1 MPQQKLNSMID
12 RILSLSDI
20 KDDSMFLWGPRQ
32 TGKSTL
38 LKQLFPNV
46 PYYDLLKSNVYTLYK
61 LNPSLLREECMML
74 EEGSVVII
82 DEVQKIP
89 ALLDEVH
96 WLMTNRGL
104 RFILCGSSAR
114 KLKRT
119 GANLLGGRAIRK
131 VLHPLVSAEILDF
144 NIDKAINHGML
155 PRHYLIENP
164 QKRLMAY
171 IGDYLQQEIIAEA
184 LVRNLDSFTRF
195 LEVAAI
201 SDTEMVNYSRI
212 ASDCGVSSKTIK
224 EYFTILEETLVG
236 MFVPAYT
243 KVIKRRVQ
251 VAPKFYFFD
260 VGVANYLLH
269 RGTLQRGTVEYG
281 HAFEH
286 LIIQELVAYL
296 DYTDSMKKLSFWHTL
311 NNAYEVDAVIGDAE
325 VAIEIKSSDRI
336 VSSHLK
342 GLKAFQEE
350 HPQCKLILVSLE
362 ERPRLFNGVEVWPAT
377 DFLSKLWKDEIVTP

>member
-1 MPQQKLNSMID
+1 MIHRLLLLNEIQTD
-12 RILSLSDI
+12 SL
-20 KDDSMFLWGPRQ
+20 FLWGPRQ

-38 LKQLFPNV
+38 LKQLFPQA
-46 PYYDLLKSNVYTLYK
+46 PYYDLLKSDVYAAYK
-61 LNPSLLREECMML
+61 IRPSQLRDECMML
-74 EEGSVVII
+74 DEGSLVII

-96 WLMTNRGL
+96 WLMTNRNL

-131 VLHPLVSAEILDF
+131 VLHPFVSAEIPDF
-144 NIDKAINHGML
+144 DLDKAVNYGML
-155 PRHYLIENP
+155 PRHYLMENP
-164 QKRLMAY
+164 QKRLQAY

-195 LEVAAI
+195 LEVAAL
-201 SDTEMVNYSRI
+201 SDSEMVNYTKI
-212 ASDCGVSSKTIK
+212 AAECGVSSKTVK

-236 MFVPAYT
+236 MYVPAYT
-243 KVIKRRVQ
+243 KVIKRKVQ

-260 VGVANYLLH
+260 VGVSNYLLR
-269 RGTLQRGTVEYG
+269 RGKIQRGTVEYG

-286 LIIQELVAYL
+286 FIIQEIVAWL
-296 DYTDSMKKLSFWHTL
+296 DYTESEKRLSYWHTQ
-311 NNAYEVDAVIGDAE
+311 NNTYEVDAVVGDAE
-325 VAIEIKSSDRI
+325 LAIEIKSSDRI

-350 HPQCKLILVSLE
+350 HPSCKLVVVCLE
-362 ERPRLFNGVEVWPAT
+362 KKPRLFNGVEVWPAT
-377 DFLSKLWKDEIVTP
+377 EFLSKLWNGKMVLQ

>member
-1 MPQQKLNSMID
+1 MLN
-12 RILSLSDI
+12 RLLSLSDI
-20 KDDSMFLWGPRQ
+20 ESDSLFLWGPRQ

-46 PYYDLLKSNVYTLYK
+46 PYYDLLKSDVYTKYK
-61 LNPSLLREECMML
+61 LKPSLLRDECLML
-74 EEGSVVII
+74 DEGSVVVI

-96 WLMTNRGL
+96 WLMTNKDI

-114 KLKRT
+114 KLRRT
-119 GANLLGGRAIRK
+119 SANMLGGRAIRK
-131 VLHPLVSAEILDF
+131 VLHPLVSAEIPDF
-144 NIDKAINHGML
+144 DINKAINHGLL

-164 QKRLMAY
+164 QKRLQAY

-195 LEVAAI
+195 LEVAAL
-201 SDTEMVNYSRI
+201 SDTEMVNYTKI

-236 MFVPAYT
+236 MFIPAYT
-243 KVIKRRVQ
+243 KVIKRKVQ
-251 VAPKFYFFD
+251 LAPKFYYFD
-260 VGVANYLLH
+260 VGITNYLLH
-269 RGTLQRGTVEYG
+269 REKLQHGTAEYG

-296 DYTDSMKKLSFWHTL
+296 DYSESNKKLSFWHTL

-325 VAIEIKSSDRI
+325 VAIEIKSSERI

-350 HPQCKLILVSLE
+350 HPQCKLVVVSLE
-362 ERPRLFNGVEVWPAT
+362 ETPRLFNDVEVWPAKE
-377 DFLSKLWKDEIVTP
+377 FLSRLWAGKIISPK

>member
-1 MPQQKLNSMID
+1 MLN
-12 RILSLSDI
+12 RLLSLSDI
-20 KDDSMFLWGPRQ
+20 ESDSLFLWGPRQ

-46 PYYDLLKSNVYTLYK
+46 PYYDLLKSDVYTKYK
-61 LNPSLLREECMML
+61 LKPSLFRDECMML
-74 EEGSVVII
+74 DEGSVVVI

-96 WLMTNRGL
+96 WLMTNKDI

-114 KLKRT
+114 KLRRT
-119 GANLLGGRAIRK
+119 SANMLGGRAIRK
-131 VLHPLVSAEILDF
+131 VLHPLVSAEIPDF
-144 NIDKAINHGML
+144 DLNKAINHGML
-155 PRHYLIENP
+155 PRHYLIDNP
-164 QKRLMAY
+164 QKRLQAY

-195 LEVAAI
+195 LEVAALC
-201 SDTEMVNYSRI
+201 DTEMVNYTKI

-236 MFVPAYT
+236 MFIPAYT
-243 KVIKRRVQ
+243 KVIKRKVQ
-251 VAPKFYFFD
+251 LAPKFYYFD
-260 VGVANYLLH
+260 VGITNYLLH
-269 RGTLQRGTVEYG
+269 REKLQHGTAEYG

-286 LIIQELVAYL
+286 LIIQELAAYL
-296 DYTDSMKKLSFWHTL
+296 DYSESNKKLSFWHTL

-325 VAIEIKSSDRI
+325 LAIEIKSSERI

-342 GLKAFQEE
+342 GLKAFKEE
-350 HPQCKLILVSLE
+350 HPQCKLVVVSLE
-362 ERPRLFNGVEVWPAT
+362 EMPRLFNDVEVWPAKE
-377 DFLSKLWKDEIVTP
+377 FLSRLWAGKIICPK

>member
-1 MPQQKLNSMID
+1 MLD
-12 RILSLSDI
+12 RLLSLSDI
-20 KDDSMFLWGPRQ
+20 QNDSMFLWGPRQ

-38 LKQLFPNV
+38 LRQLFPQV
-46 PYYDLLKSNVYTLYK
+46 PYYDLLKSDVYTQYK
-61 LNPSLLREECMML
+61 LRPSLLRDECMML
-74 EEGSVVII
+74 EEGSLVII

-96 WLMTNRGL
+96 WLMTNRDI

-114 KLKRT
+114 KLKRA

-131 VLHPLVSAEILDF
+131 ILHPLVSAEIPDF
-144 NIDKAINHGML
+144 DLDKAVNQGML
-155 PRHYLIENP
+155 PRHYLIDNP
-164 QKRLMAY
+164 QKRLQAY

-195 LEVAAI
+195 LEVAAL
-201 SDTEMVNYSRI
+201 SDSEMVNYTRI

-224 EYFTILEETLVG
+224 EYYTILEETLVG
-236 MFVPAYT
+236 MFVPAYS
-243 KVIKRRVQ
+243 KVIKRKVQ

-260 VGVANYLLH
+260 VGITNYLLH
-269 RGTLQRGTVEYG
+269 RKKLQRGTTEYG

-286 LIIQELVAYL
+286 FVIQELSAYL
-296 DYTDSMKKLSFWHTL
+296 DYTESEKKLSFWHTL
-311 NNAYEVDAVIGDAE
+311 NNAYEVDAIIGDAE
-325 VAIEIKSSDRI
+325 VAIEIKSSEHI

-350 HPQCKLILVSLE
+350 HPQCKLVMVSLE

-377 DFLSKLWKDEIVTP
+377 DFLKNLWSGKIFIP